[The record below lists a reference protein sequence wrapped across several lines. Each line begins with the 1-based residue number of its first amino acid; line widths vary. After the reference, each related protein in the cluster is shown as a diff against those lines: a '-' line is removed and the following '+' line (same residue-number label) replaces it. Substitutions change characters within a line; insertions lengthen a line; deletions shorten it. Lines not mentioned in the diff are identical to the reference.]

1 MDPYAS
7 NIGFVLMECDQE
19 PMERVMVLLQEKPIK
34 LPKCDD
40 IACDWQLFKD
50 VYAVFMSYLTT
61 YSKVPNNVP
70 VWEKIHQTFSNFDIW
85 KA

>member
-19 PMERVMVLLQEKPIK
+19 PLERVMVLLQEKPIK

-61 YSKVPNNVP
+61 LMYQIMFQYGKKLSK
-70 VWEKIHQTFSNFDIW
+70 IQHFHIW
-85 KA
+85 KV